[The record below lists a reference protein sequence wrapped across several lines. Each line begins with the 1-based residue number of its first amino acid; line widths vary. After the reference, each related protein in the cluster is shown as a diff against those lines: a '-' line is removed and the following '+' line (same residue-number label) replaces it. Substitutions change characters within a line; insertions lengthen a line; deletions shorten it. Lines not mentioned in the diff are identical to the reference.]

1 MNLFKVLEKEDVP
14 LLMSFLRLFLTEEE
28 IIELSPITQRTD
40 DIIRVVSGK
49 LRRIGT
55 ITAMER
61 KEKVQRYLT
70 KRKNRIW
77 GKKVSYDCRKRVADS
92 RLRIKGRFITR
103 KQASRILEQ
112 DVSHMSQNEI
122 KELLNQRL
130 NGKVPPMLTQL
141 IDEDKLTEILRL

>member
-1 MNLFKVLEKEDVP
+1 VNLFKVLEKEDVP

-130 NGKVPPMLTQL
+130 NGKL

>member
-1 MNLFKVLEKEDVP
+1 
-14 LLMSFLRLFLTEEE
+14 MSFLRLFLTEEE